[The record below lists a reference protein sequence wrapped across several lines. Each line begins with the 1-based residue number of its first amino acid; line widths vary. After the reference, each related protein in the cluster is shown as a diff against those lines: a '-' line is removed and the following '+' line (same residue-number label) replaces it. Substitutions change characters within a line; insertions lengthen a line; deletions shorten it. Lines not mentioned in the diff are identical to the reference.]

1 VAKATRVTWAVRGGV
16 LALAAAGVAFLY
28 VVATVPPSDAT
39 YYPRCQIHSLTG
51 LHCPGCGTTRA
62 LHALLNGH
70 VLDALGYNVLFPFVL
85 PAVAWA
91 FVRSLRVARGLTPD
105 ALSAAERRGFRVLAV
120 AVVLYAVLRNVPTY
134 PFTLLAPGGL

>member
-1 VAKATRVTWAVRGGV
+1 MAKATRVTWAVRGGV
-16 LALAAAGVAFLY
+16 LALAAAGVAVLY
-28 VVATVPPSDAT
+28 VVATVPPTEDT
-39 YYPRCQIHSLTG
+39 PYPKCQLHSLTG

-70 VLDALGYNVLFPFVL
+70 VLDALGYNALFPFVL

-91 FVRSLRVARGLTPD
+91 FVRSLRVSRGQAPD
-105 ALSAAERRGFRVLAV
+105 ALSAAERWGFRLLAA
-120 AVVLYAVLRNVPTY
+120 AVVLYAVLRNVPAY